1 MGHASPD
8 PGGKPADA
16 VPFSI
21 PPLALYIHFPWCER
35 KCPYCDFNSHQPT
48 ARGVPETEY
57 VRALI
62 EDLEAETRLLT
73 EHGGPRPLQSIFLG
87 GGTPSLFSPASI
99 AAILDAASQQLEFVP
114 NIEITLEANPGTTDS
129 TRFSGYRQAG
139 VNRLSL
145 GFQSLQDTQLQRLG
159 RIHSAAQAVAAF
171 GQAREAGFANINVD
185 LMHGL
190 PEQSR
195 EDALQDLEAVLTLA
209 PEHLSWYQ
217 LTIEPNT
224 AFYRSPPTLPFE
236 ETLWDIQQ
244 AGHTLLVDRGY
255 QHYEISAY
263 ARPGQESRHNLNYW
277 TFGDYLALGAG
288 AHGKLT
294 DVRDGRI
301 LRYWKTRQPDHYL
314 RRTGHFIAG
323 RQLLEDDDLPFEF
336 MMNALR
342 LINGVPTSLY
352 LQRTGRSWAAFS
364 TRLEEL
370 RRSGLLTD
378 APGTWCCTPRGQ
390 AFLNDVLVGF
400 LNDEAELAKPD

>member
-1 MGHASPD
+1 
-8 PGGKPADA
+8 
-16 VPFSI
+16 
-21 PPLALYIHFPWCER
+21 
-35 KCPYCDFNSHQPT
+35 
-48 ARGVPETEY
+48 
-57 VRALI
+57 
-62 EDLEAETRLLT
+62 
-73 EHGGPRPLQSIFLG
+73 
-87 GGTPSLFSPASI
+87 
-99 AAILDAASQQLEFVP
+99 
-114 NIEITLEANPGTTDS
+114 
-129 TRFSGYRQAG
+129 
-139 VNRLSL
+139 
-145 GFQSLQDTQLQRLG
+145 
-159 RIHSAAQAVAAF
+159 
-171 GQAREAGFANINVD
+171 
-185 LMHGL
+185 MHGL

-400 LNDEAELAKPD
+400 LNDEAERAKPD